1 MLVKKYQTG
10 PLEVNTY
17 VLIDE
22 KSKKAAL
29 IDVGGNIKNI
39 MKDLEKDGIKAEFIL
54 NTHGHFDHI
63 YGEKE
68 AQNLYNL
75 PVYIHKKDVPLVNN
89 LKEQLQMWS
98 MPPVEK
104 PEITGTFED
113 DDEITLGEL
122 KIKVLHTPGHT
133 PGGVGFLCGNTLFS
147 GDSLFCRSVGR
158 TDLPLG
164 NHHDLITSVRE
175 KFLTLPDDTRVLPG
189 HDCETTIGEE
199 NKYNE
204 FFQ

>member
-1 MLVKKYQTG
+1 MIVKGYHTG
-10 PLEVNTY
+10 PLDVNTY
-17 VLIDE
+17 ALIDK

-29 IDVGGNIKNI
+29 IDVGGNIKELI
-39 MKDLEKDGIKAEFIL
+39 KTLETDGIKVEFIL

-68 AQNLYNL
+68 AQELFNL
-75 PVYIHKKDVPLVNN
+75 PVYIHKDDVALINN
-89 LKEQLQMWS
+89 LKEQLQMWN
-98 MPPVEK
+98 MPSVET

-113 DDEITLGEL
+113 GDEITLGEL

-133 PGGVGFLCGNTLFS
+133 PGGVGFLCGNILFS
-147 GDSLFCRSVGR
+147 GDSLFYHSVGR

-164 NHHDLITSVRE
+164 NYHDLITSVKE
-175 KFLTLPDDTRVLPG
+175 KFLTLPDETRVLPG
-189 HDCETTIGEE
+189 HDRETTIGEE
-199 NKYNE
+199 KKYNE